1 MGQSWPAGFVP
12 WRKNIIHSFMHC
24 TVFVPYGSFQIMPTS
39 LLVLQVTHCLPLA
52 PVTPVFAM
60 TALPTGLK
68 AHSGAPS
75 RWLLPLSG
83 PSASVTL
90 SLEIPYDLQQ
100 HCTTWIVVWRK
111 GEEKKWGRKKWGGE
125 KTRKK
130 RERRR
135 RKRWILALV
144 SCHVTDSAHKYA
156 VMWLTLH
163 MYLSMS
169 WPW

>member
-1 MGQSWPAGFVP
+1 MGQSRPAGFVP
-12 WRKNIIHSFMHC
+12 WCKNIIHSFIHC

-60 TALPTGLK
+60 TALPTGLE

-100 HCTTWIVVWRK
+100 HCTTWIVVWREGGGEEMRK
-111 GEEKKWGRKKWGGE
+111 KKVRRREDEKEEREEEKKEVNTG
-125 KTRKK
+125 
-130 RERRR
+130 
-135 RKRWILALV
+135 I
-144 SCHVTDSAHKYA
+144 S
-156 VMWLTLH
+156 
-163 MYLSMS
+163 
-169 WPW
+169 